1 MKTMTVGQRIVAG
14 FALVL
19 LLSFGVGAIGLL
31 TMRGIGEQAKRMQ
44 QEFVPEADLGAEL
57 ARQVAS
63 TQISTRSYGLTAD
76 PKYLSEIKAGMAEID
91 GRMSG
96 LGRLAQEHPGLVKL
110 QELLPQLQTARK
122 GFADAVA
129 GTAAINEDLSASRDR
144 MHAAATTFTT
154 SMDDLLRMQH
164 ERLAREVRESA
175 AAELILERQ
184 QKIRLVTEIRDEAAA
199 VRIAAFK
206 GQALRQTALI
216 EDGLKH
222 FTGMDARFQQLRAML
237 KVAADI
243 ADLDQARTSA
253 GAYRENLQEVVRD
266 MRALDEIS
274 AQRAKFGAEFMTLAS
289 QAAQMGMKRTVTAAE
304 EAAVSTARSSFLTT
318 VLLTSAAGLGIGVA
332 FVIIRSITRPLLRMA
347 GMLGSGSNEIAAA
360 ASQVSSSSQQLAAG
374 ASQQAASVEETSASI
389 EEMTSMTK
397 RNAAS
402 AQDARAAAQQARL
415 AVDES
420 ARSVAH
426 LDSAMSALQSSSGE
440 VAKIVKTI
448 DEIAFQTN
456 ILALNAA
463 VEAARAGEAGAGF
476 AVVADEVRSLAQ
488 RAAGAAKE
496 TAAKIEHAVAKSAE
510 GAVISQEV
518 GTKLHAIVE
527 HVRTLDALVAE
538 IAQASSEQ
546 ASGIAQ
552 LNTAVAQVDQVTQ
565 GNAAAAEECA
575 AAAEEMN
582 AQAAELRF
590 AVGELLTMVG
600 AESQEQ
606 EAPIQTP
613 KLPAAGQ
620 LARAKSPRLE
630 VVQAA

>member
-1 MKTMTVGQRIVAG
+1 MKKMTVGQRIVAG

-31 TMRGIGEQAKRMQ
+31 TMRGVRQQAERMQ

-57 ARQVAS
+57 ARHVAS
-63 TQISTRSYGLTAD
+63 TQISTRSYGLTAET
-76 PKYLSEIKAGMAEID
+76 KYLSEIKTGMGEID
-91 GRMSG
+91 QRLTG
-96 LGRLAQEHPGLVKL
+96 LERLAKDHPSLQKL
-110 QELLPQLQTARK
+110 HELLPQLQAARK

-129 GTAAINEDLSASRDR
+129 RTEATNVDLTASRER
-144 MHAAATTFTT
+144 MNAAAATFTG
-154 SMDDLLRMQH
+154 SMDDLLRVQH
-164 ERLAREVRESA
+164 ERLSREVRDFT
-175 AAELILERQ
+175 AAEQILERQ
-184 QKIRLVTEIRDEAAA
+184 QKIRLVTEIRDEAAG

-206 GQALRQTALI
+206 GQALRQTGLI

-222 FTGMDARFQQLRAML
+222 FTGMDARFQELRGLL
-237 KVAADI
+237 KVAADLEE
-243 ADLDQARTSA
+243 LDKARASA
-253 GAYRENLQEVVRD
+253 GEYRKNLEEVVRD
-266 MRALDEIS
+266 MRTLDEIS
-274 AQRAKFGAEFMTLAS
+274 AQRAKAGAEFMALA
-289 QAAQMGMKRTVTAAE
+289 AETAEMGMKRTVSAAE

-318 VLLTSAAGLGIGVA
+318 VLLTAAAGLGIGVA
-332 FVIIRSITRPLLRMA
+332 FVIIRSITKPLLRMA
-347 GMLGSGSNEIAAA
+347 GLLGSGSQEIASA

-402 AQDARAAAQQARL
+402 AQDARAAAQQARQ

-420 ARSVAH
+420 ARSVEH
-426 LDSAMSALQSSSGE
+426 LDSAMSALQTSSGE

-496 TAAKIEHAVAKSAE
+496 TAVKIEHAVAKSAE

-518 GTKLHAIVE
+518 GAKLRAIVE
-527 HVRTLDALVAE
+527 HVRKVDSLVAE
-538 IAQASSEQ
+538 IAQASAEQ
-546 ASGIAQ
+546 ASGIGQ
-552 LNTAVAQVDQVTQ
+552 LNQAVSQVDQVTQ

-575 AAAEEMN
+575 AAAEELN
-582 AQAAELRF
+582 AQAAELRS

-600 AESQEQ
+600 AESQEDDS
-606 EAPIQTP
+606 PVQTP
-613 KLPAAGQ
+613 KLPPAGE
-620 LARAKSPRLE
+620 ATSGKTPRLE
-630 VVQAA
+630 IARAA